1 MSQIFYRQMLAMPSR
16 STRLFDLIGGGG
28 PDVPTPHAGPGGV
41 ATTPSAAIF
50 QGVDTDIIGTA
61 LVAGQTAL
69 DFGPLPS
76 DLRATHYES
85 STC

>member
-1 MSQIFYRQMLAMPSR
+1 MSQIFYRQMLVMPSR

-28 PDVPTPHAGPGGV
+28 PDVPTPHAGPDGV

-50 QGVDTDIIGTA
+50 QGVDGDIIGTA
-61 LVAGQTAL
+61 LVAGQTGL
-69 DFGPLPS
+69 DIGPLTS
-76 DLRATHYES
+76 DLRVTHYES